1 MDLEKTAKYI
11 AQLSRHGYKYAIIG
25 QLVRYD
31 REKVKKLEYDG
42 FVFYLCRLQT
52 KKEVIAYCLERT
64 DKPFKV
70 YCLSSKPLEFPNA
83 PLKLHYDEKSQRLR
97 LLAQKSFINNCL
109 NAIEKASSLTYPSPK
124 LFTGH
129 VNKLLRQLFEVL
141 AYTYNDR
148 ERLKAIKRKVK
159 HMVIEALKSQYG
171 LKPKD
176 AMLDYSRYI
185 VKFSDVLRKKKSL
198 ALSSAARKGKDDKA
212 SS

>member
-11 AQLSRHGYKYAIIG
+11 AQLSARGYKYAIIG
-25 QLVRYD
+25 HLSGYNRKLVKR
-31 REKVKKLEYDG
+31 LEYDG

-83 PLKLHYDEKSQRLR
+83 PLKLWYDEKNQRLK
-97 LLAQKSFINNCL
+97 LIAQKSFISDCL
-109 NAIEKASSLTYPSPK
+109 NAIERASSLTYPSPK
-124 LFTGH
+124 LYLAQ
-129 VNKLLRQLFEVL
+129 VDKALRQLYNVL

-148 ERLKAIKRKVK
+148 ERVRAIRRKVK
-159 HMVIEALKSQYG
+159 HWVVEALKRHG

-176 AMLDYSRYI
+176 AMKDYQKD
-185 VKFSDVLRKKKSL
+185 VLKFSDVLRKKKSK
-198 ALSSAARKGKDDKA
+198 S
-212 SS
+212 

>member
-11 AQLSRHGYKYAIIG
+11 AQLSARGYKYAIIG
-25 QLVRYD
+25 QLSGYNR
-31 REKVKKLEYDG
+31 KLVKKLEYDG

-64 DKPFKV
+64 EGPFRV

-83 PLKLHYDEKSQRLR
+83 PLKLHYDEKTQRLR
-97 LLAQKSFINNCL
+97 LLCQKSFINACL

-141 AYTYNDR
+141 AHTYNDK
-148 ERLKAIKRKVK
+148 ERLTAIKRKVK

-176 AMLDYSRYI
+176 AMTDYRRY
-185 VKFSDVLRKKKSL
+185 VLKFSDVLKKKKSH

>member
-11 AQLSRHGYKYAIIG
+11 AQLSGRGYKYAIIG
-25 QLVRYD
+25 QLSGYNR
-31 REKVKKLEYDG
+31 KLVKRLEYDG

-52 KKEVIAYCLERT
+52 KKEVITYCLERT

-97 LLAQKSFINNCL
+97 LLCQKSFINDCL
-109 NAIEKASSLTYPSPK
+109 NAIEKASEVKYPSPK

-141 AYTYNDR
+141 AWTYNDR
-148 ERLKAIKRKVK
+148 ERVKAIKRKVK
-159 HMVIEALKSQYG
+159 HMVVEALKSQYG

-185 VKFSDVLRKKKSL
+185 VKFSDVLRKKKSKKI
-198 ALSSAARKGKDDKA
+198 LSRNGVRAGTYG
-212 SS
+212 

>member
-11 AQLSRHGYKYAIIG
+11 AQLSARGYKYAIIG
-25 QLVRYD
+25 QLSGYNR
-31 REKVKKLEYDG
+31 KLVKRLEYDG

-52 KKEVIAYCLERT
+52 KKEVIAYCLKRT

-83 PLKLHYDEKSQRLR
+83 PLKLHYDEKTGRLR
-97 LLAQKSFINNCL
+97 LLAQKSFINAYL

-141 AYTYNDR
+141 AWTYNDR
-148 ERLKAIKRKVK
+148 ERVRAIKRKVK
-159 HMVIEALKSQYG
+159 HMVVEALKSQYG

-176 AMLDYSRYI
+176 AMIDYRQYVI
-185 VKFSDVLRKKKSL
+185 KFSDVLKKKKSF
-198 ALSSAARKGKDDKA
+198 ALVSAARKGEDTKA